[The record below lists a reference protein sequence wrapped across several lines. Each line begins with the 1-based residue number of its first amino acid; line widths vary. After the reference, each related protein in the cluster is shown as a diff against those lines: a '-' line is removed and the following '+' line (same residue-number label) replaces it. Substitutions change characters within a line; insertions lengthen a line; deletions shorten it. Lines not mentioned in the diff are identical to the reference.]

1 MTPGRLL
8 RCLLP
13 ALLPALLAGRLEA
26 QSCTDPRTNDDFVVT
41 TPTSL
46 AFSPVAAADFDAGS
60 MDRTISI
67 SYTPQKATAHVICI
81 RFTTT
86 TLSLG
91 NGKPLSDLLYQPVG
105 GGYVALSNSWQQV
118 AAGSGKT
125 AVTLNVPFRMLLSWT
140 SDAPFAYGGTVEF
153 YGTH

>member
-1 MTPGRLL
+1 MTLVRLL
-8 RCLLP
+8 RRVLP
-13 ALLPALLAGRLEA
+13 ALLPALLVGRLEA
-26 QSCTDPRTNDDFVVT
+26 QSCTDPRTTDDFVVT

-46 AFSPVAAADFDAGS
+46 GFSPVGVAEFDAGS

-67 SYTPQKATAHVICI
+67 SYTPQKATAHVICV

-86 TLSLG
+86 TTSLG

-105 GGYVALSNSWQQV
+105 GALTPLSNTWQQV
-118 AAGSGKT
+118 AAGSGKVAT
-125 AVTLNVPFRMLLSWT
+125 TLNVPFRMLLSWT
-140 SDAPFAYGGTVEF
+140 RDSPFAYGGTVEF